1 MSVVVL
7 TVLVMA
13 VLMMAVAGGARV
25 RVAHNPEGA
34 RKTALQ
40 HIGNS
45 HSGAAATGSRDA
57 GARRG

>member
-1 MSVVVL
+1 MIVVVL
-7 TVLVMA
+7 A

-40 HIGNS
+40 HIANS
-45 HSGAAATGSRDA
+45 QRGAAATSSQDA
-57 GARRG
+57 GARRD